1 MGWPGSVAEENS
13 THVTLRNLVALV
25 ANLAFTL
32 DRLPVPPRGP
42 MPVALASQ
50 LREGT
55 KKAHTMAENTG
66 FVSCFLKGVVDK
78 ASYRTLVA
86 DLWFVYSA
94 MEEEIGRLADH
105 PVVGPI
111 HEPALNRRES
121 LEQDLAFYFGGDWR
135 NLIRAT
141 PGAQAYVA
149 RLHRV
154 AKESPELLVGHHY
167 TRYIGDLSGGQ
178 ILKNIAQK
186 AMNLGEHDG
195 LRFYEFDAIADEKAF
210 KANYR
215 LTLDS
220 LPIDQAMADRIVEEA
235 NQAFHCNMVMF
246 QELEGNLIA
255 AIGKVLFGFLT
266 RRQRSGSTEAVAA

>member
-1 MGWPGSVAEENS
+1 M
-13 THVTLRNLVALV
+13 
-25 ANLAFTL
+25 
-32 DRLPVPPRGP
+32 PVP
-42 MPVALASQ
+42 LASQ

-94 MEEEIGRLADH
+94 MEEEIGKLTDH
-105 PVVGPI
+105 PIVGPVAS
-111 HEPALNRRES
+111 PALNRRES
-121 LEQDLAFYFGGDWR
+121 LEQDLVFYFGGDWR
-135 NLIRAT
+135 QQIRAT
-141 PGAQAYVA
+141 PGAQEYVA
-149 RLHRV
+149 RLHQV
-154 AKESPELLVGHHY
+154 ARECPELLVGHHY

-195 LRFYEFDAIADEKAF
+195 LRFYEFDAIDDEKAF
-210 KANYR
+210 KATYR

-220 LPIDQAMADRIVEEA
+220 LPIDQAMADRIVAEA
-235 NQAFHCNMVMF
+235 NEAFHCNMKMF
-246 QELEGNLIA
+246 QELEGNLVA

-266 RRQRSGSTEAVAA
+266 RRSRSGSTEAVPA